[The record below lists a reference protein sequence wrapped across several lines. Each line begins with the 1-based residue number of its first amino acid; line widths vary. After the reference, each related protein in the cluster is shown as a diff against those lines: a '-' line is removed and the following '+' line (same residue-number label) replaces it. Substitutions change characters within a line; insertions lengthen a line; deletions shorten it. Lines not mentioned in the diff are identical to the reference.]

1 MDIVSRYAT
10 RDDVKL
16 LAHLMELAMLPSQG
30 HCVFDDLA
38 AAINMDRLDFHEAIL
53 LAGASNWGQIEDFVV
68 VEVDGTPGGVA
79 AAFLSNL
86 PDIRPITAA
95 QVQSLSTYLGLS
107 PEQSKV
113 LLRAFIK
120 KFGVFGDLPH
130 LRHPADYVLEY
141 AAVLPDYA
149 GLRLSRYAFGVH
161 IKRALELGCKTFGT
175 TALVGNGLSVNAA
188 TRLGLSVH
196 STITA
201 EEVGGGFPG
210 IHRMIL
216 DLTDLPEGY
225 VPGEPVEP
233 RRRRQ

>member
-10 RDDVKL
+10 PDDVKF
-16 LAHLMELAMLPSQG
+16 LASLMELSMLPSQG
-30 HCVFDDLA
+30 HGLFDDLS
-38 AAINMDRLDFHEAIL
+38 AAIEMDRLDFHEAML

-68 VEVDGTPGGVA
+68 IEVDGVLGGGS
-79 AAFLSNL
+79 AAFLSNM
-86 PDIRPITAA
+86 PDIRPITMA
-95 QVQSLSTYLGLS
+95 QVQALSKHLNLS

-120 KFGVFGDLPH
+120 KFGMFGDLPH
-130 LRHPADYVLEY
+130 LRHPAEYVLEY
-141 AAVLPDYA
+141 AAVLPEYS

-161 IKRALELGCKTFGT
+161 IKRALEMGCKTFGT
-175 TALVGNGLSVNAA
+175 RALVGNGLSVNAA
-188 TRLGLSVH
+188 TRLGLYVH

-201 EEVGGGFPG
+201 EEVGGDFPG
-210 IHRMIL
+210 MHRMVL
-216 DLTDLPEGY
+216 DLTNLPEGY